1 MGLIQQR
8 AEYLH
13 RQTRSPGPT
22 LPEPRRQQERRAPVI
37 ARHVT
42 RTEFF
47 VAPVKDFILTVS
59 KEWFTCILESY
70 RLPEHFRNIVPL
82 CDGGAAPRVG

>member
-22 LPEPRRQQERRAPVI
+22 LSEPRRQQERRAPVI

-47 VAPVKDFILTVS
+47 CGTGEGFYFNSVQRMVHMYS
-59 KEWFTCILESY
+59 
-70 RLPEHFRNIVPL
+70 
-82 CDGGAAPRVG
+82 RVISPT

>member
-8 AEYLH
+8 AEYFH
-13 RQTRSPGPT
+13 REAGSPGPT
-22 LPEPRRQQERRAPVI
+22 LPQPRRQQERRAPVI

-42 RTEFF
+42 RTVFF

-59 KEWFTCILESY
+59 KEWFTFILDSY

-82 CDGGAAPRVG
+82 CDGGAAVA